1 MLRQTVTALAL
12 GALCCCGCSSN
23 GHFALGDK
31 SSGEEA
37 QLAAFAATAKYPSDL
52 RPSNDIN
59 AAALVNPK
67 NDAIKIVNTSDQP
80 MRDVNVWV
88 NGTFVHKVNVIPP
101 HGAASMDRSDFFDA
115 SGQNMT
121 KLNAGVSRVEL
132 QSGDHL
138 YSLGLSRTD

>member
-1 MLRQTVTALAL
+1 MLRQTFMALAF
-12 GALCCCGCSSN
+12 GALCCCGCNSN

-37 QLAAFAATAKYPSDL
+37 QLAAYAATAKYPSDL
-52 RPSNDIN
+52 RPSSDIH

-80 MRDVNVWV
+80 MRDVNVWL
-88 NGTFVHKVNVIPP
+88 NGTFVHRVNVIPP
-101 HGAASMDRSDFFDA
+101 HGAASLDRSEFFDTG
-115 SGQNMT
+115 GQNMT